1 MRSSLNLAAALIT
14 GSIVGIAGARAA
26 NVASAAAAPK
36 AYIIAQIDVAD
47 PVAYRPYAEQAA
59 TIVASFGGHYLAR
72 GGATKS
78 IEGEAPS
85 NRVAV
90 IEFPSME
97 ALEKFEASPEYTAVK
112 PIRQHA
118 SKSSR
123 IFAVEGV
130 AP

>member
-1 MRSSLNLAAALIT
+1 MCASLNLAAALVT
-14 GSIVGIAGARAA
+14 GSLVGVAGTR
-26 NVASAAAAPK
+26 VATPK
-36 AYIIAQIDVAD
+36 AYIVAQIEVAD

-59 TIVASFGGHYLAR
+59 KIVASFGGRYLAR

-78 IEGEAPS
+78 IEGEAPPS
-85 NRVAV
+85 RVAI

-112 PIRQHA
+112 PIRQRA

-123 IFAVEGV
+123 IFAVQGV
-130 AP
+130 TP